1 MIVLRGRIR
10 WCMVGWLWVRK
21 CGPRAVPAC
30 PRPAQ
35 AMAAQAPRSPFP
47 PALLTLPTPSCS
59 RSRSRS
65 LARPLL
71 SRPCWHPDG
80 WLALSRPGERRGAS
94 GDAVKRGSGQ
104 GRDLLMTAY
113 VCACVFQCRCQHTRV
128 HALQGHGHMTAD
140 VCACISIS
148 LLTRVPAYTH
158 EPTAHAH
165 AFMTCPNAGMYVCG
179 THCMLSCDV
188 PAHTHELTAHARQRT
203 RR

>member
-47 PALLTLPTPSCS
+47 PALPTLPTPSCS

-65 LARPLL
+65 RSRSLARPLR

-80 WLALSRPGERRGAS
+80 WLGLSRPGERRGAS
-94 GDAVKRGSGQ
+94 GDAVKRGSGR

-128 HALQGHGHMTAD
+128 HALQCLCHMTAY

-148 LLTRVPAYTH
+148 LLTRAPAHTH
-158 EPTAHAH
+158 EPTAHTH
-165 AFMTCPNAGMYVCG
+165 AFMNMHEYWNVCMWH
-179 THCMLSCDV
+179 TRMLSCDL
-188 PAHTHELTAHARQRT
+188 PANTHELTAHAR
-203 RR
+203 